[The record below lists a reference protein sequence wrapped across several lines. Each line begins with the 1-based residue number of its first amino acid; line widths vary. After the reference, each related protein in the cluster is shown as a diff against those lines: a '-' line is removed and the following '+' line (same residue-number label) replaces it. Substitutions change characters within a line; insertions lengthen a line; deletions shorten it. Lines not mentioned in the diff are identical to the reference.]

1 MKTAIVLVL
10 VCLMA
15 SSAVA
20 SSEREIVASQD
31 TPFWVNGTWVPAES
45 LKPGDVFVT
54 PDGKRAVV
62 TDVESASIENASCY
76 GLVIDSGRAEHEK
89 AQYQAQTH
97 STWFTRWRRWTR
109 ALFG

>member
-31 TPFWVNGTWVPAES
+31 THFWVNGTWVPAES
-45 LKPGDVFVT
+45 LRLVDVFVT
-54 PDGKRAVV
+54 PDGKHAVIRG
-62 TDVESASIENASCY
+62 VESVSMDNASCY
-76 GLVIDSGRAEHEK
+76 GLITAS
-89 AQYQAQTH
+89 
-97 STWFTRWRRWTR
+97 
-109 ALFG
+109 